1 MSGFDEQM
9 RHNLNIQ
16 GQKSYSS
23 KGDANFRNIYP
34 AKVELVDDP
43 LSQGRIKVRIDDRD
57 RLAKNVN
64 ELPWCVPLKSSFIY
78 SKPRIGELVFVF
90 LEDPK
95 NNTGIRYWSGPVHT
109 SQFQH
114 KIESYSSAKNIY
126 KDTATNSKAQI
137 SSKDLAKLD
146 IPKNFD
152 VGLEGRDDSWVILK
166 SKEARIVAGAFEK
179 GTLQPNTAT
188 PSFIS
193 VSQQEN
199 FESSTELPSSVG
211 GIKLFEEKKLK
222 AYSKADIT
230 STVINLYSHLGKFRD
245 KNIAKFE
252 KNDNLSSFGDLANT
266 LSPSVK
272 GDELI
277 KLLDLMIRLLLT
289 HIHTPQSPLAPTSL
303 SEQLSSYTVDG
314 ELQKII
320 SSYVRIN

>member
-23 KGDANFRNIYP
+23 KGDANFRNVYP
-34 AKVELVDDP
+34 AKVEFVDDP
-43 LSQGRIKVRIDDRD
+43 LAQGRIKVRIDDRD

-78 SKPRIGELVFVF
+78 SKPRVGEMVFVF

-137 SSKDLAKLD
+137 SSKDLSNLD
-146 IPKNFD
+146 IPKGFD
-152 VGLEGRDDSWVILK
+152 VGLEGRDDAWVILK
-166 SKEARIVAGAFEK
+166 SKEVRLVAGAFEK
-179 GTLQPNTAT
+179 GTLQPNTKT
-188 PSFIS
+188 PAFLSIS
-193 VSQQEN
+193 QKEN
-199 FESSTELPSSVG
+199 TDEDVE
-211 GIKLFEEKKLK
+211 LK
-222 AYSKADIT
+222 AYSKSDLT

-245 KNIAKFE
+245 KSIAKFE
-252 KNDNLSSFGDLANT
+252 KNDNLSSFGDLANS

-303 SEQLSSYTVDG
+303 SEQLSRYTVDG
-314 ELQKII
+314 ELQRII